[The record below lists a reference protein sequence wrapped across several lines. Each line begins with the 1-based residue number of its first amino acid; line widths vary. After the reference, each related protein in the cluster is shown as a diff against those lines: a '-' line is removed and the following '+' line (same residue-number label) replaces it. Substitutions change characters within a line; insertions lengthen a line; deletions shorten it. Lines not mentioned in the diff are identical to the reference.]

1 MKKRVPIELVQTTKS
16 GEYLH
21 VRTKYV
27 FDDEGNLRRVISY
40 SRDLTEL
47 YQLRQKVEEMDN
59 QLKTYKKELRETYE
73 HEGLIFK
80 SLAMQKIVDTIKK
93 SICSG

>member
-1 MKKRVPIELVQTTKS
+1 MNSFKRQNQESIYTFVQ
-16 GEYLH
+16 GLF
-21 VRTKYV
+21 

-59 QLKTYKKELRETYE
+59 QLKHIKKELRETYE
-73 HEGLIFK
+73 HEGLIF
-80 SLAMQKIVDTIKK
+80 
-93 SICSG
+93 

>member
-1 MKKRVPIELVQTTKS
+1 MIEKRPIELVQTTKS

-21 VRTKYV
+21 VRTRPV

-59 QLKTYKKELRETYE
+59 QLKHIKKLRETYE

-80 SLAMQKIVDTIKK
+80 SLAMQK
-93 SICSG
+93 